1 MKFQVECSQKYT
13 KESFVLQGH
22 FGGAERFEHKVIV
35 SEWRPAATSL
45 RQSEG
50 PLRGGA

>member
-1 MKFQVECSQKYT
+1 MALAVIVTLRLEN
-13 KESFVLQGH
+13 
-22 FGGAERFEHKVIV
+22 KVIV
-35 SEWRPAATSL
+35 SEWRHAATSL

>member
-22 FGGAERFEHKVIV
+22 FGGGVVAHAPSSFLLAFLDIPFL
-35 SEWRPAATSL
+35 S
-45 RQSEG
+45 
-50 PLRGGA
+50 

>member
-22 FGGAERFEHKVIV
+22 FGVAVRFEHKVIV
-35 SEWRPAATSL
+35 SESQRDESNYEPF
-45 RQSEG
+45 
-50 PLRGGA
+50 